1 MSVHFPFIFSLRSA
15 CLSLCVYVYLSI
27 HLFTVFYIY
36 FILLFYLLS
45 IYLSRMELDRLYLR
59 AQIHQR
65 IMFSTGVLCRSSSF
79 KGEWIR
85 CPPPSY
91 LRSGYKTSI
100 IKTLMIQYNDCF
112 KTSTA
117 TKRRLCTTKCRLY
130 TTKCRLYSTKCRI
143 TIRR

>member
-1 MSVHFPFIFSLRSA
+1 MSI
-15 CLSLCVYVYLSI
+15 YLSI
-27 HLFTVFYIY
+27 FLLSFI
-36 FILLFYLLS
+36 FILFYFFIFYLSIYLS

-91 LRSGYKTSI
+91 LRSGFKTSI

>member
-1 MSVHFPFIFSLRSA
+1 MSVPLCV
-15 CLSLCVYVYLSI
+15 CLSIYPSFYCLLYLFYFTFLSFIYLSI
-27 HLFTVFYIY
+27 Y
-36 FILLFYLLS
+36 LS
-45 IYLSRMELDRLYLR
+45 ICLSRMELDRLYLR

-91 LRSGYKTSI
+91 LRSGFKTSI